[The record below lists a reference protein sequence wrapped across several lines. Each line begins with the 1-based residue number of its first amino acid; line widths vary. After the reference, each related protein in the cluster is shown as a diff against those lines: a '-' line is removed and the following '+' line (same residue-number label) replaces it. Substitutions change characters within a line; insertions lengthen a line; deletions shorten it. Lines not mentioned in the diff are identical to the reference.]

1 MPREKTMK
9 VVFAF
14 PTTTMAMKM
23 EAAAKAKTAPG
34 RLIPVPRQISA
45 GCGMAWCAPV
55 ADRAFLEQLIDAEHI
70 VTEGCYELLMF
81 SQNLSVPALFSFFK
95 VWDCFF
101 HQPVVKAFVLSYY
114 RSVSRYPWDG
124 SVKIIAIPG
133 MLAILTIFLHGIL
146 S

>member
-23 EAAAKAKTAPG
+23 EAAAKAKRGSG

-55 ADRAFLEQLIDAEHI
+55 ADRVSLEQLIATEQI
-70 VTEGCYELLMF
+70 VTEGCYELL
-81 SQNLSVPALFSFFK
+81 L
-95 VWDCFF
+95 
-101 HQPVVKAFVLSYY
+101 
-114 RSVSRYPWDG
+114 
-124 SVKIIAIPG
+124 
-133 MLAILTIFLHGIL
+133 
-146 S
+146 

>member
-23 EAAAKAKTAPG
+23 EAAAKAKEAPG

-55 ADRAFLEQLIDAEHI
+55 CGQSFSGAADRYGTDRNR
-70 VTEGCYELLMF
+70 GLL
-81 SQNLSVPALFSFFK
+81 
-95 VWDCFF
+95 
-101 HQPVVKAFVLSYY
+101 
-114 RSVSRYPWDG
+114 
-124 SVKIIAIPG
+124 
-133 MLAILTIFLHGIL
+133 
-146 S
+146 

>member
-81 SQNLSVPALFSFFK
+81 SQNLSVPAFIFPFSRSGIVSTSASRKRLF
-95 VWDCFF
+95 C
-101 HQPVVKAFVLSYY
+101 PLLL
-114 RSVSRYPWDG
+114 
-124 SVKIIAIPG
+124 PG
-133 MLAILTIFLHGIL
+133 L
-146 S
+146 

>member
-23 EAAAKAKTAPG
+23 EAAAKAKGVSG

-55 ADRAFLEQLIDAEHI
+55 ADRVSLEQLIAAEQI
-70 VTEGCYELLMF
+70 VTEGCYELL
-81 SQNLSVPALFSFFK
+81 L
-95 VWDCFF
+95 
-101 HQPVVKAFVLSYY
+101 
-114 RSVSRYPWDG
+114 
-124 SVKIIAIPG
+124 
-133 MLAILTIFLHGIL
+133 
-146 S
+146 